1 MRLGVSNI
9 AWTFEERFAAYDMMQ
24 RAGVTGL
31 EIAPGILF
39 AGEDDVLEPGEAAVR
54 RALGET
60 AAAGLALVSMQ
71 SLLFGVDGAALFGP
85 PEARDRL
92 ADAMGRAIALA
103 GRLGIANM
111 VFGSPRQRVLPD
123 GLPQDVAWRQA
134 ADLFRALGD
143 AARAVGTRIAIEP
156 NPAAYGTN
164 FLNTLAQARAF
175 VDLVDHPAITLIL
188 DTGAM
193 SMNQETADIVALAGR
208 FGHVHLSE
216 PQLAPAPAKAAP
228 TQALLQAL
236 AAGGYRGAVS
246 IEMKRA
252 PGGLADLDAAM
263 ARMCSAARAAGVV
276 A

>member
-1 MRLGVSNI
+1 MRLSVSNL
-9 AWTFEERFAAYDMMQ
+9 AWTFEERLAAYDMMQ

-39 AGEDDVLEPGEAAVR
+39 AAEGDVLEPGEAALG
-54 RALGET
+54 RALRET
-60 AAAGLALVSMQ
+60 ASAGLALTSMQ
-71 SLLFGVDGAALFGP
+71 SLLFGVEGVSLFGA
-85 PEARDRL
+85 PEERERFAH
-92 ADAMGRAIALA
+92 AMRRAISLA
-103 GRLGIANM
+103 GRLGIPNM
-111 VFGSPRQRVLPD
+111 VFGSPRQRVVPA
-123 GLPQDVAWRQA
+123 GLPMESALAQA
-134 ADLFRALGD
+134 ADLFCALGE
-143 AARAVGTRIAIEP
+143 AARAAGTRIAIEP

-193 SMNQETADIVALAGR
+193 TMNHETADIAALSRR

-216 PQLAPAPAKAAP
+216 PQLAPAPAEVAP
-228 TQALLQAL
+228 TQALLSAL
-236 AAGGYRGAVS
+236 RAGGYGGAVS

-252 PGGLADLDAAM
+252 AGGLADLGAAVG
-263 ARMCSAARAAGVV
+263 RMRAAAVAAGVS